1 MKKLFCA
8 LLALL
13 LCLVPAL
20 AVHADGEPYEN
31 AYELWASWDQ
41 SYPDFV
47 AGVWSTD
54 GGVERLTFALVEGAG
69 EAEKEEIL
77 SRIRDKD
84 SVSFA
89 EGYRYSYAELR
100 SVQAELTAY
109 LGDGTGAFGIG
120 VYEGKN
126 RVHID
131 INTDNPGAEA
141 FMRMCRETYGDMIV
155 FEGGPGAAFVAAA
168 AEEAPP
174 LAAEP
179 SVGRSAG
186 YLFPILALCLVLGG
200 LALLKQKGRILRPA
214 EGPEAA
220 ARPSFRRVEAAV
232 RDSAEAPDDR
242 LRQAIMERTGK
253 ADG

>member
-1 MKKLFCA
+1 MMKKLLCA
-8 LLALL
+8 AAALL
-13 LCLVPAL
+13 LCLAPAL
-20 AVHADGEPYEN
+20 AVCADGELYKN
-31 AYELWASWDQ
+31 AYELWASWDRT
-41 SYPDFV
+41 YPDYV

-54 GGVERLTFALVEGAG
+54 GTVERLTFALVEGAG

-77 SRIRDKD
+77 SRIKDKD

-100 SVQAELTAY
+100 AVQEELTSC
-109 LGDGTGAFGIG
+109 LGEETGAIGIG
-120 VYEGKN
+120 VYEGEN

-131 INTDNPGAEA
+131 INTDNAGAEA

-155 FEGGPGAAFVAAA
+155 FEGGPGAAFDLT

-174 LAAEP
+174 AAEP
-179 SVGRSAG
+179 LVRDAG
-186 YLFPILALCLVLGG
+186 YLLPILALCLVLGG
-200 LALLKQKGRILRPA
+200 LAVMKQKGLIFRPA
-214 EGPEAA
+214 EGQETA
-220 ARPSFRRVEAAV
+220 ARPTFRRVEAAV

-242 LRQAIMERTGK
+242 LRQAILERIGK

>member
-1 MKKLFCA
+1 MKR
-8 LLALL
+8 LLCTMVALL
-13 LCLVPAL
+13 LCLAPTFA
-20 AVHADGEPYEN
+20 AHADGEAYEN
-31 AYELWASWDQ
+31 AYELWVSWDQ

-54 GGVERLTFALVEGAG
+54 GTVEGLTFALVEGAG

-89 EGYRYSYAELR
+89 EGYRYSYVALR
-100 SVQAELTAY
+100 ALREELTPY
-109 LGDGTGAFGIG
+109 LGDGTGAVGIG
-120 VYEGKN
+120 VYEGEN

-141 FMRMCRETYGDMIV
+141 FMQMCRETYGDMIV
-155 FEGGPGAAFVAAA
+155 FEGGPGLVFVNT
-168 AEEAPP
+168 AEETIPVT
-174 LAAEP
+174 EKP

-186 YLFPILALCLVLGG
+186 YLLPILALCLVLGG
-200 LALLKQKGRILRPA
+200 LALLKQKGLIFRPA

-220 ARPSFRRVEAAV
+220 ARPTFRRVEAAV

-242 LRQAIMERTGK
+242 LRRAIMEKIGK
-253 ADG
+253 